1 MNGFPRPSRRPRWGL
16 PLVLA
21 LGLWLCTLPLVGLAL
36 ALGLLPWQDAW
47 PAVGLLLA
55 GDLLACFVLCHTVL
69 RGWTEALTCAPR
81 LDFARVMPAEGKACA
96 STQ

>member
-1 MNGFPRPSRRPRWGL
+1 MPRERVSPAVRRPRWGL

-36 ALGLLPWQDAW
+36 ALGVLPWQGAS
-47 PAVGLLLA
+47 PVLGLALA

-69 RGWTEALTCAPR
+69 RGWNRGSDLRAAHQVCVR
-81 LDFARVMPAEGKACA
+81 HA
-96 STQ
+96 SGR